1 MHILAPFLS
10 HHSSHKYSIYNYLS
24 RYHQFT
30 NHASVTLL
38 SSFLLHLLFHF
49 YLPPSLI
56 LPSVLPH
63 PLNLPLSLL
72 PSSLHLATIPLP
84 PFVSILTLHCF
95 ILSIPSS
102 STHDNVQVCI
112 YRWNSGAIQWFSS
125 SQECFYKWVDPSCT
139 NWQRVVSIEA
149 LLLYYQTTGL
159 RQWHSW
165 VSRNASRPGQEG
177 CVSDK
182 ERCMAFCSKRR
193 WRYSHHL
200 KSHW

>member
-10 HHSSHKYSIYNYLS
+10 HHSSHKYSIYSYLS

-72 PSSLHLATIPLP
+72 PSSLHFATIPP
-84 PFVSILTLHCF
+84 PPYPSSILFFHSYSPSFHPLHPF
-95 ILSIPSS
+95 LLH
-102 STHDNVQVCI
+102 TRQ
-112 YRWNSGAIQWFSS
+112 
-125 SQECFYKWVDPSCT
+125 CT
-139 NWQRVVSIEA
+139 GLYLQMNIWSNPMIFQFQRV
-149 LLLYYQTTGL
+149 LLSVGWSLVHQLAASGL
-159 RQWHSW
+159 HRSPPLILPDNGAPT
-165 VSRNASRPGQEG
+165 VT
-177 CVSDK
+177 
-182 ERCMAFCSKRR
+182 
-193 WRYSHHL
+193 
-200 KSHW
+200 